1 MIATLSTLGMI
12 KKPATV
18 TETIDLTGED
28 DNEEDC
34 IPIAKADEKMS
45 ASVISDTSGDDMM
58 TANGVMKHEDEII
71 GQTPEPAFWKQDPF
85 DVDFNASFS
94 PYAVSPM
101 LTDSDQVQFPGYFQQ
116 TEGHIN
122 PPLMLPREKGGVDE
136 VPPVSSNSIRIIDL
150 TMHD

>member
-1 MIATLSTLGMI
+1 VIATLGTLGMI
-12 KKPATV
+12 KKPATLA
-18 TETIDLTGED
+18 ETIDLTGED
-28 DNEEDC
+28 DKAEDRIA
-34 IPIAKADEKMS
+34 IPKADEKMS
-45 ASVISDTSGDDMM
+45 TSVISDTSGDDIM
-58 TANGVMKHEDEII
+58 TADEVMKHEDETI

-85 DVDFNASFS
+85 EIDFDASFL

-122 PPLMLPREKGGVDE
+122 LPLMLPNEKGGVAE
-136 VPPVSSNSIRIIDL
+136 APPVATNNIRIIDL